1 MRARVH
7 DRTADLEQGTKGSEA
22 VTELDSKYVELA
34 TRNSQL
40 ERELRI
46 ALRAKEDLQVALTI
60 IDMAYSVLD
69 ANGPDA
75 IVRAKG
81 LLSSYIEDQ
90 MIANGL

>member
-1 MRARVH
+1 M
-7 DRTADLEQGTKGSEA
+7 
-22 VTELDSKYVELA
+22 TELDSKYVELA